1 MVVAVAAIAVALLA
15 ADGDRIAYVAGCEV
29 RLVRPAIRLAKPSCP
44 RTSTG
49 SGIAAV
55 SLAGPR
61 VLWLHFTGGN
71 IREWSLWTRTPSSR
85 PRRIAFILQDV
96 DAPPPI
102 VLGEGDASRFG
113 DLLPYAIGR
122 EVVVL
127 RSSGAR
133 RFAWT
138 APARVTALAAKSGEL
153 AAGLE
158 DGRVVVLD
166 AAGRELRTES
176 FGGRID
182 AVRITGNRLVVQ
194 SGRSLEVRA
203 GSEVKLFSLVRG
215 VTLADAEGS
224 RVVLAGGGKVRLLDI
239 GSGRARLVVSG
250 STAQLE
256 GIRLVY
262 ASGRRVFATAA
273 RP

>member
-1 MVVAVAAIAVALLA
+1 MVVAVAAIAISLLA

-55 SLAGPR
+55 SLAGRR
-61 VLWLHFTGGN
+61 VLWLHYTGGN

-85 PRRIAFILQDV
+85 PRRIAFILWDV

-113 DLLPYAIGR
+113 DLLPYAIGH

-138 APARVTALAAKSGEL
+138 APARVTALAAKAGEL
-153 AAGLE
+153 AVGLE
-158 DGRVVVLD
+158 DGRVFVLD

-176 FGGRID
+176 FGARID
-182 AVRITGNRLVVQ
+182 AVRITGNAVAVQ
-194 SGRSLEVRA
+194 TGRSLRVREQVFA
-203 GSEVKLFSLVRG
+203 LPRGAALV
-215 VTLADAEGS
+215 DAEGS
-224 RVVLAGGGKVRLLDI
+224 RAVLAGGGKVRLLDL
-239 GSGRARLVVSG
+239 GSGQSRVVAG
-250 STAQLE
+250 GAAAQLE
-256 GIRLVY
+256 GVRLVY
-262 ASGRRVFATAA
+262 ASGRRVVATTA
-273 RP
+273 RR

>member
-1 MVVAVAAIAVALLA
+1 MVVAVAAIAVSLLA
-15 ADGDRIAYVAGCEV
+15 ADGDRIAFVAGCEV

-85 PRRIAFILQDV
+85 ARRIAFILQDV

-102 VLGEGDASRFG
+102 VLGEGDVSRFG

-153 AAGLE
+153 AVGLE

-166 AAGRELRTES
+166 AGGHELRTES
-176 FGGRID
+176 FGSRID
-182 AVRITGNRLVVQ
+182 VVRITGDALAVQ
-194 SGRSLEVRA
+194 MGRSLRV
-203 GSEVKLFSLVRG
+203 GGKIFSLVRG
-215 VTLADAEGS
+215 ITLADAEGS
-224 RVVLAGGGKVRLLDI
+224 RLVLTGGGKVRLVDV
-239 GSGRARLVVSG
+239 GSGRARVVVSG
-250 STAQLE
+250 STAQFE
-256 GIRLVY
+256 AARLVY
-262 ASGRRVFATAA
+262 ASGRRVLVTAA